1 MGKHLNRASRSM
13 QLRFLEGSFFD
24 HFCVDFSVC
33 FLVTFL
39 MIFGAI
45 SGVIFYD
52 VSVLF
57 SIKTV
62 NDFSIDLSSILGGFC
77 GSKSL
82 KMSTSCWRDAYFHKI
97 AFSVSGVILGPK
109 MI

>member
-33 FLVTFL
+33 FLDTFW
-39 MIFGAI
+39 MIFGGI

-52 VSVLF
+52 FSVFF
-57 SIKTV
+57 SIKKV

-77 GSKSL
+77 G
-82 KMSTSCWRDAYFHKI
+82 
-97 AFSVSGVILGPK
+97 V
-109 MI
+109 